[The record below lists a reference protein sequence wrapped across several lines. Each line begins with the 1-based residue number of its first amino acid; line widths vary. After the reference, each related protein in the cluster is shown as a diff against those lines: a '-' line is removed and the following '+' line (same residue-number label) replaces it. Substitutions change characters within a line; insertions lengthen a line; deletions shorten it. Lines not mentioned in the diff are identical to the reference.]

1 MWWKDFSEGVS
12 QKISSQILYSWD
24 NYKYFWGQMR
34 ATAEGDCPPL
44 GYQMSQSS
52 SLVPMELN
60 LETENNACGCG
71 LCKTVIGEKK

>member
-1 MWWKDFSEGVS
+1 
-12 QKISSQILYSWD
+12 
-24 NYKYFWGQMR
+24 MR